1 MDWAGVDR
9 RLFASTRS
17 NLHRASWNPI
27 RLNYHGT
34 VEIRSMDA
42 NFPEVIL
49 VVCAPVC
56 GAVDRL
62 RREHLRGRPSR
73 RVHTL
78 GRRGDQLLVPH
89 LSYLSRAL
97 LLRAVSPWGR

>member
-17 NLHRASWNPI
+17 NLHRASWNPV

-49 VVCAPVC
+49 AVCALIC

-62 RREHLRGRPSR
+62 RREHLRAWPTRQVR
-73 RVHTL
+73 TIELDR
-78 GRRGDQLLVPH
+78 DELLAPH
-89 LSYLSRAL
+89 LSYLTDQL
-97 LLRAVSPWGR
+97 LGAAV